1 MLVSGLSVAASL
13 VNSLVNID
21 REALAKCLSRLGASP
36 QNRITTCHLFLF
48 SEKYFLFF
56 VLFLWHLA
64 IFFFYMTRYRTL
76 DSFTRHWWR
85 CFKASTLL
93 CFLFWLWWEHFIFL
107 VTFFSSL
114 IFEFQHD
121 VWSFTQIWKLKMCLS
136 EVNIVESDKSSEG
149 LDSN

>member
-1 MLVSGLSVAASL
+1 MWLLSRTIPLPWPHLAGNVGLWSVRGCQLGELISKYWQ
-13 VNSLVNID
+13 
-21 REALAKCLSRLGASP
+21 EALAKCLSRLGASP

-93 CFLFWLWWEHFIFL
+93 CFLFWLWVRTFHLFGYIFL
-107 VTFFSSL
+107 QFN
-114 IFEFQHD
+114 
-121 VWSFTQIWKLKMCLS
+121 IW
-136 EVNIVESDKSSEG
+136 I
-149 LDSN
+149 